1 MIYYYTYKT
10 TLLKGKLAGH
20 YYYGLHR
27 TNNLNDGYAGSGR
40 IIKDYF
46 KHYGKIEHQTYIKE
60 IIAFYNNDD
69 ELNQAEYNLI
79 GNKYQNDKLCLN
91 LKEGGKNV
99 QHGGNKIGHQVS
111 EETRQKISKAHKNKV
126 LSNET
131 KEKIHNILIGNK
143 RALGHIVSNE
153 TRKKMSDGKKGK
165 SVSEEAK
172 QKMSIS
178 RKGKKFTEE
187 HKNKISQ
194 SLKGRKF
201 SEEHKKKL
209 SERHIGNKGMH
220 WKINK
225 ETGKRI
231 YY

>member
-27 TNNLNDGYAGSGR
+27 TNNLNDGYAGSGK

-46 KHYGKIEHQTYIKE
+46 KRYGKIEHQTYIKE
-60 IIAFYNNDD
+60 IISFYNNDD

-79 GNKYQNDKLCLN
+79 GDKYQNDKLCLN
-91 LKEGGKNV
+91 LKEGGKNI
-99 QHGGNKIGHQVS
+99 QHGGEKIGHQVS

-143 RALGHIVSNE
+143 RALGHILSNE
-153 TRKKMSDGKKGK
+153 TKEKIKNSHLGLKH
-165 SVSEEAK
+165 SETTK

-178 RKGKKFTEE
+178 RKGKNFTEE

-194 SLKGRKF
+194 SLKGK
-201 SEEHKKKL
+201 
-209 SERHIGNKGMH
+209 H